1 MPALLTLGAQIS
13 PIEKLRL
20 NVGYHYYADLG
31 TRQWSET
38 NIASNTNEI
47 LFGAEYDIN
56 DKFEVSAGYQKTMFD
71 QTEANYSDMNFNLSS
86 YSFGF
91 GVGYRVTE
99 KIKVN
104 VAYFQTIYD
113 DHTKTVP
120 NTSTTTYSRTNRII
134 GVGIDFAF

>member
-1 MPALLTLGAQIS
+1 MPALLTVGEQFI
-13 PIEKLRL
+13 PKEKLRL
-20 NVGYHYYADLG
+20 NVGFHYYLDLG
-31 TRQWSET
+31 TRQWSEDK
-38 NIASNTNEI
+38 IASNTNEI
-47 LFGAEYDIN
+47 TCGIEYDIN
-56 DKFEVSAGYQKTMFD
+56 DKFDVSAGYQKTMFD

-120 NTSTTTYSRTNRII
+120 NTSTTTYRRTNRII
-134 GVGIDFAF
+134 GVGIYFAF